1 MENSPLELYDK
12 AYRLHYVENNVVQA
26 GQLYEALIK
35 EFPESNECGYAVIQ
49 LQKIHARE
57 VVDSIEALRRKGHP
71 LLLVSVV
78 LNIVTLLA
86 VVAVAVLFL
95 TDQRA
100 PASGLSAAAPTSSA
114 VVPPPPPPP
123 PGGGA
128 PGGGGGGGGGGRG
141 APRPRPRP
149 LLSRP
154 LLRTMRRLSR
164 AAPNRSRPWSRR
176 RRKTP
181 PPQGSG
187 PHQPLR
193 PVPGR
198 VVRPRPR
205 IAYNTSDWCHRHGS
219 ETIRI
224 RQIGQGLCA

>member
-1 MENSPLELYDK
+1 VSPRDALQCISALLPTERLQIMENSPLELYDK

-123 PGGGA
+123 PVEPA
-128 PGGGGGGGGGGRG
+128 PVADDAAIVESGSEPIAAVVKEEKKDSTPARK
-141 APRPRPRP
+141 
-149 LLSRP
+149 
-154 LLRTMRRLSR
+154 R
-164 AAPNRSRPWSRR
+164 AAPAPAA
-176 RRKTP
+176 
-181 PPQGSG
+181 
-187 PHQPLR
+187 
-193 PVPGR
+193 
-198 VVRPRPR
+198 RPRKSSSSP
-205 IAYNTSDWCHRHGS
+205 AKDSVQYF
-219 ETIRI
+219 
-224 RQIGQGLCA
+224 